1 MIKKTS
7 QQKKESIE
15 NIRTENLIKSL
26 GGAQKI
32 YKHLLSKNKN
42 ITIESIY
49 KWKKNGIPYRYRADI
64 KELSSNNNIK
74 LMDDAFL
81 GKKEINN
88 KKNEISSNK
97 NINTESIIRKNIAL
111 YLLII
116 ISLFFI
122 IHIFFNINN
131 INKLEQKIINIEKTI
146 STISSSDYKKE
157 IDFLSVTN
165 MEQNNLIKIN
175 SSKINDL
182 YTTNEQIKDLVNK
195 IEPELSNILLKQN
208 QTINSDQ
215 INSIY
220 VLLYLIDIK
229 NDIKF
234 ADPNLSQ
241 FNLIKDYLKDTTKPE
256 YATLAFNNINKL
268 SEVKLKSHKNIL
280 GAFHN
285 KIFIINNPG
294 KNETEMKKTLLDK
307 FKSLVKISKNNKNTV
322 FYQRNSQSLIINSIN
337 NHNYEQSIY
346 ALKQININGEYNKII
361 QDLNNLKILY
371 ESINI
376 IIKWLIFEG

>member
-165 MEQNNLIKIN
+165 IEQNNLIKKN

>member
-7 QQKKESIE
+7 QKKKESIE
-15 NIRTENLIKSL
+15 NISIENLIKSL

-32 YKHLLSKNKN
+32 HKHLLSKNKN

-64 KELSSNNNIK
+64 KEILSNNNIK
-74 LMDDAFL
+74 LMGDVFL
-81 GKKEINN
+81 DKKEINN
-88 KKNEISSNK
+88 EKNEIISNK
-97 NINTESIIRKNIAL
+97 NNNEESIIRKNIAF
-111 YLLII
+111 YLLTI
-116 ISLFFI
+116 ISIFFI
-122 IHIFFNINN
+122 IYIFYNKNN
-131 INKLEQKIINIEKTI
+131 INKLEQKIIHIEKTI
-146 STISSSDYKKE
+146 STFSSSDYKKE
-157 IDFLSVTN
+157 INSLNTIN
-165 MEQNNLIKIN
+165 MEQNNFIKKN

-182 YTTNEQIKDLVNK
+182 FTTNEQIKDFINK

-208 QTINSDQ
+208 KTINSDQ

-220 VLLYLIDIK
+220 ILLYLINIK

-234 ADPNLSQ
+234 SNPNLSQ
-241 FNLIKDYLKDTTKPE
+241 FDLIKGYLNDAAKPE
-256 YATLAFNNINKL
+256 YVTLAFNNLNKL
-268 SEVKLKSHKNIL
+268 SDVKLKSHKSIL
-280 GAFHN
+280 NEFH
-285 KIFIINNPG
+285 KIIFIINNPNN
-294 KNETEMKKTLLDK
+294 NETEVKKTLLDK

-322 FYQRNSQSLIINSIN
+322 FNQRSSKSTILNSIN

-371 ESINI
+371 ESINM

>member
-7 QQKKESIE
+7 QKNKESIE
-15 NIRTENLIKSL
+15 NISIENLIKSL

-32 YKHLLSKNKN
+32 HKHLLSKNKN

-64 KELSSNNNIK
+64 KEILSNNNIK
-74 LMDDAFL
+74 LMGDVFL
-81 GKKEINN
+81 DKKEINN
-88 KKNEISSNK
+88 EKNEIISNK
-97 NINTESIIRKNIAL
+97 NNNEESIIRKNIAF
-111 YLLII
+111 YLLTI
-116 ISLFFI
+116 ISIFFI
-122 IHIFFNINN
+122 IYIFYNKNN
-131 INKLEQKIINIEKTI
+131 INKLEQKIIHIEKTI
-146 STISSSDYKKE
+146 STFSSSDYKKE
-157 IDFLSVTN
+157 INSLNTIN
-165 MEQNNLIKIN
+165 MEQNNFIKKN

-182 YTTNEQIKDLVNK
+182 FTTNEQIKDFINK

-208 QTINSDQ
+208 KTINSDQ

-220 VLLYLIDIK
+220 ILLYLINIK

-234 ADPNLSQ
+234 SNPNLSQ
-241 FNLIKDYLKDTTKPE
+241 FDLIKGYLNDAAKPE
-256 YATLAFNNINKL
+256 YVTLAFNNLNKL
-268 SEVKLKSHKNIL
+268 SDVKLKSHKSIL
-280 GAFHN
+280 NEFH
-285 KIFIINNPG
+285 KIIFIINNPNN
-294 KNETEMKKTLLDK
+294 NETEVKKTLLDK

-322 FYQRNSQSLIINSIN
+322 FNQRSSKSTILNSIN

-371 ESINI
+371 ESINM